1 MTTMSNSLVVPN
13 DIKKEDLQ
21 VSFSLS
27 KRKTVNKIFVNISGN
42 FTIKHVETIS
52 DAMQLVI
59 NQYDQIALKLH
70 QIEQIDLTAMQ
81 LLYNC
86 LNKGS
91 HVSLEVDL
99 PPIVRQLLSI
109 TGLSEVFQLTQPG
122 VPST

>member
-1 MTTMSNSLVVPN
+1 MSDPLVLPE
-13 DIKKEDLQ
+13 DIKKDDLQ

-27 KRKTVNKIFVNISGN
+27 RRKTVKKIFVNISGN

-70 QIEQIDLTAMQ
+70 DVDQIDLTAVQ

-86 LNKGS
+86 LKKGD
-91 HVSLEVDL
+91 HITLEVDL

-109 TGLSEVFQLTQPG
+109 TGLSEIFQRPQPDQ
-122 VPST
+122 PTSNN

>member
-1 MTTMSNSLVVPN
+1 MNSPLVLPE
-13 DIKKEDLQ
+13 DISEEDLN

-42 FTIKHVETIS
+42 FTIKHVESIS

-59 NQYDQIALKLH
+59 NQYDQVALKVH
-70 QIEQIDLTAMQ
+70 DVQQIDLTAVQ

-86 LNKGS
+86 LKKGE
-91 HVSLEVDL
+91 HISLEVDL

-109 TGLSEVFQLTQPG
+109 TGLSEIFQRPK
-122 VPST
+122 PSLPLA